1 MSRKLRAKS
10 WAAYGISPWRKREIM
25 SWCRQYP
32 DWKKELQ
39 YGLRSISSN
48 GGSHSS
54 NIGRPTEQ
62 QAIRNAELQ
71 EKILL
76 VEHAIQEVCPQIET
90 EMLDNI
96 GYGVPYVYLQV
107 PYSDRDFYSFRIAV
121 YALISERRKI

>member
-10 WAAYGISPWRKREIM
+10 WAAYGITPWRKREIM

-39 YGLRSISSN
+39 YGLRSFSSD
-48 GGSHSS
+48 GGSHG
-54 NIGRPTEQ
+54 NGIGRPTEQ

-71 EKILL
+71 LKIML
-76 VEHAIQEVCPQIET
+76 VEDAIHEICQQIET

-96 GYGVPYVYLQV
+96 AYGVPYAYLQI
-107 PYSDRDFYSFRIAV
+107 PYSQADFYSLRIAV
-121 YALISERRKI
+121 YALISERRKT